1 MAPLTEDDYSQADDH
16 SDFSK
21 KSGLNRIDENQISR
35 TKFQNDQ
42 NRTKSS
48 VLAKGKPMEEVP
60 LQLNLPLGSDGQG
73 SHDSHNDSGYSTR
86 LGFSAGPSPSLSGSC
101 ALKHYKLLGR
111 RITKVSL

>member
-1 MAPLTEDDYSQADDH
+1 MAPLNEDDYSQADDH

-21 KSGLNRIDENQISR
+21 KSGLNRIDDNQNSR

-42 NRTKSS
+42 NRAKSS
-48 VLAKGKPMEEVP
+48 IVAKGKPMEEAP

-86 LGFSAGPSPSLSGSC
+86 LGFSAGPSPSLSGNDGNTS
-101 ALKHYKLLGR
+101 
-111 RITKVSL
+111 

>member
-21 KSGLNRIDENQISR
+21 KSGLNRIDEGQIAR

-42 NRTKSS
+42 NRAKSS
-48 VLAKGKPMEEVP
+48 AAKGKSLDPEGP
-60 LQLNLPLGSDGQG
+60 LHLNLPLGSDGQG

-86 LGFSAGPSPSLSGSC
+86 LGFSAGPSPSLSGKEKLQFYQKRY
-101 ALKHYKLLGR
+101 LK
-111 RITKVSL
+111 